1 MIRRTPGLLWAVA
14 ALLAI
19 TSLHAQ
25 SGETEEGVTL
35 TLSQCLKT
43 ALENN
48 LDLVSSRKDP
58 EIAEQSVVGQQ
69 SFFDPNLSISASL
82 QETEQQPTDPTQP
95 SSRETTSMNASLAQ
109 ELPFGADYSATFFT
123 NQDDAPGFNFFN
135 PFYTSG
141 LDLRFNV
148 PLLRGLGKTAT
159 TERLVL
165 SRKDQQMSE
174 QELLRQAM
182 QTIETVEGA
191 YWDVAAARRAK
202 TVAQQSLRRAND
214 LLELNRKKVE
224 VGTLAPIEITQAEAG
239 VASEVEQSI
248 IAETN
253 LGNAE
258 DELRRLMAVPTDDAM
273 WDKPLLASD
282 RPNTTKVDVD
292 VEAVLATALSRRP
305 EMINARVSLDKDLL
319 SEKSARNAT
328 KSDLTFNAR
337 VTPTGDSLE
346 IPGGMAPPVNGDLG
360 DSIGEI
366 PDFNNYT
373 WSAGFTYN
381 IPIRN
386 RSARSA
392 YRTSTLNREK
402 SELAVSNQEQTI
414 RVEVR
419 RAVREVTSG
428 IRRFEASTANVELQ
442 RKKLEAEE
450 KKFENGMSTS
460 FEVLTFQNDLA
471 DAELSQIRAAVDYQK
486 ALAALERVQGTM
498 LEARGLSLN

>member
-174 QELLRQAM
+174 QEL
-182 QTIETVEGA
+182 
-191 YWDVAAARRAK
+191 
-202 TVAQQSLRRAND
+202 
-214 LLELNRKKVE
+214 
-224 VGTLAPIEITQAEAG
+224 
-239 VASEVEQSI
+239 
-248 IAETN
+248 
-253 LGNAE
+253 
-258 DELRRLMAVPTDDAM
+258 
-273 WDKPLLASD
+273 
-282 RPNTTKVDVD
+282 
-292 VEAVLATALSRRP
+292 
-305 EMINARVSLDKDLL
+305 
-319 SEKSARNAT
+319 
-328 KSDLTFNAR
+328 
-337 VTPTGDSLE
+337 
-346 IPGGMAPPVNGDLG
+346 
-360 DSIGEI
+360 
-366 PDFNNYT
+366 
-373 WSAGFTYN
+373 
-381 IPIRN
+381 
-386 RSARSA
+386 
-392 YRTSTLNREK
+392 
-402 SELAVSNQEQTI
+402 
-414 RVEVR
+414 
-419 RAVREVTSG
+419 
-428 IRRFEASTANVELQ
+428 
-442 RKKLEAEE
+442 
-450 KKFENGMSTS
+450 
-460 FEVLTFQNDLA
+460 
-471 DAELSQIRAAVDYQK
+471 
-486 ALAALERVQGTM
+486 
-498 LEARGLSLN
+498 